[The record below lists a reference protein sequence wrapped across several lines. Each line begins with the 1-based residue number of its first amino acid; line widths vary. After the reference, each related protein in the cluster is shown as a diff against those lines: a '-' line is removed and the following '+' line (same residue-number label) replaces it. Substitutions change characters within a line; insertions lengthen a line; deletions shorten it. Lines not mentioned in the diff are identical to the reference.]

1 MISKVHSLRHNKRP
15 KELLSH
21 VWMRFWMTFA
31 GMGVLGR
38 LASRLAAFLA
48 PPYYQRRVLC
58 WMNRRGYVSA
68 KSTIHHTGLQIGRN
82 VFIDDGV
89 VICELDGGGAVT
101 LGEGVGCM
109 RDVII
114 QTGEGGTVRV
124 GDFSCLHPRTLLS
137 AVKGSIM
144 IGARVQIAAN
154 CAFFP
159 YNHGIDA
166 DTRIMDQPI
175 TSRGAITLADDAWI
189 GTGVIV
195 LDGVRIGEGAVVG
208 AGSVVTK
215 DVPSHAIAVG
225 NPARILGYRRAQR
238 QRDSL

>member
-1 MISKVHSLRHNKRP
+1 M
-15 KELLSH
+15 
-21 VWMRFWMTFA
+21 
-31 GMGVLGR
+31 
-38 LASRLAAFLA
+38 
-48 PPYYQRRVLC
+48 
-58 WMNRRGYVSA
+58 
-68 KSTIHHTGLQIGRN
+68 
-82 VFIDDGV
+82 
-89 VICELDGGGAVT
+89 
-101 LGEGVGCM
+101 
-109 RDVII
+109 
-114 QTGEGGTVRV
+114 RV

-137 AVKGSIM
+137 AVKGSIL